1 MSLLANDIKNKT
13 QSYTKKFY
21 FVLTIFLLF
30 LLFIVYSN
38 FKFIINNAK
47 YILFIGILGY
57 IYKLMNVKKDQF
69 ESNVIAANDLSNY
82 NFEEFVYSVICQCKN
97 QCPPDD
103 RYNLT
108 EKENEKNIICSE
120 IKVNNINE
128 NSAKY
133 HSYIEQAFEYLL
145 NKNYLIKKDNT
156 FYIKP
161 DNDGFLLKL
170 SWENIKSL
178 KSENQKIFWL
188 FRKLVVD
195 SLLKKIY
202 IREYKKNLKSDM
214 QIYSVGSTNLTSDY
228 DITLYG
234 TNESKINI
242 MKIFQDEF
250 NTIFN
255 EHSSIVF
262 DTNIYGKAY
271 IEFNYPINNPKEYKY
286 YEALDCKNKTQPF
299 YYLKESQNDISCLM
313 WGFTKYLRDF
323 IEGFDES
330 LYHKLC
336 HYINKSIP
344 NIEQFLKITNNTLS
358 YLQNQ
363 TKNINYIS
371 LFNIEKTIMA
381 NYSDK
386 LSALHDYISIINFY
400 GIETY
405 FTRGAFIDTVV
416 NAQMCN
422 PINSSNKIPLSEVD
436 YLCSIL
442 ENGGFFFLHSYK
454 TKYFIR
460 VYNTLNSLINSYP
473 DKYNKLKE
481 HKIFNKINK
490 LFIKLKGNDNNFDKN
505 YCNIEND
512 FDLKKCEKF
521 KIFNYIISLTNELL
535 TIYFSYFN
543 QDSLNN
549 ITFYTDIVKQN
560 KLSEIHNIA
569 KADKASILWKSK
581 SKHNLETKQLFRHL
595 PSNDSIIIEDIEQ
608 EDTINNDIR
617 NRSTTL

>member
-1 MSLLANDIKNKT
+1 MASLINDIKNKT
-13 QSYTKKFY
+13 NSYTKRFY
-21 FVLTIFLLF
+21 FILIILLLF

-47 YILFIGILGY
+47 YILFIGFLGY
-57 IYKLMNVKKDQF
+57 IYKLMNSKKDQF
-69 ESNVIAANDLSNY
+69 ESNIMAANDISKY

-103 RYNLT
+103 KYNLT

-120 IKVNNINE
+120 IKVKDKNE

-145 NKNYLIKKDNT
+145 NNNYLIKRDNV

-161 DNDGFLLKL
+161 DDDGFLLKL

-178 KSENQKIFWL
+178 KSDNQKIFWL

-202 IREYKKNLKSDM
+202 IRENKQNKDYEM

-242 MKIFQDEF
+242 MKLFQEEF
-250 NTIFN
+250 NAIFN

-271 IEFNYPINNPKEYKY
+271 IEFNYPIKNPDLYKY
-286 YEALDCKNKTQPF
+286 YEAIDCKNKTQPF
-299 YYLKESQNDISCLM
+299 YYLKSSNDQLSCLM
-313 WGFTKYLRDF
+313 WGFMKYLRDF
-323 IEGFDES
+323 MEGFDES

-336 HYINKSIP
+336 HYMNKSIP
-344 NIEQFLKITNNTLS
+344 NIEPFLKITNNTLL
-358 YLQNQ
+358 YLKNQ
-363 TKNINYIS
+363 ATNINYIS
-371 LFNIEKTIMA
+371 LFNIEKTIMSK
-381 NYSDK
+381 YSDN
-386 LSALHDYISIINFY
+386 LTALHDYISIINFY

-422 PINSSNKIPLSEVD
+422 PIDSTNKIKLSEVD
-436 YLCSIL
+436 HLCSIL

-460 VYNTLNSLINSYP
+460 VYNTLYSLINSYP
-473 DKYNKLKE
+473 EKYNKIKE
-481 HKIFNKINK
+481 HKIFNKLNK
-490 LFIKLKGNDNNFDKN
+490 LFIKLKGSDNNFDKN

-521 KIFNYIISLTNELL
+521 KIFNYIIFLTNELL
-535 TIYFSYFN
+535 KIYFSDIN
-543 QDSLNN
+543 LESLNN
-549 ITFYTDIVKQN
+549 ITFYKDIVKQN

-569 KADKASILWKSK
+569 KADKASTLWKSK
-581 SKHNLETKQLFRHL
+581 SKHNLETKRLFRHL
-595 PSNDSIIIEDIEQ
+595 PSNDTIIIEDIEN
-608 EDTINNDIR
+608 ENTIENRD
-617 NRSTTL
+617 RSTTV